1 MKIKKHNYLF
11 ISLATSLF
19 ITACADKDVYN
30 PDRVR
35 PVAPVENPLG
45 EDFVAPDGFDWS
57 MITTVNL
64 NVEVKDEFNGQ
75 YKYLVEVFNANPL
88 SDGTASPLAAGYAK
102 AGSNY
107 IGEIS
112 IPKSCKQIFIRQTD
126 PKQRK
131 EVYQYTIPENGGTLN
146 CKLYYTATTTR
157 TETTGSTSAYEAAQQ
172 AGIVAP
178 EAPNYKDEINVPSK
192 SDTPANEWSSGMIFD
207 NGAKY
212 IITEDYT
219 ETSPFIK
226 DIQVNGR
233 MSIYVKGTWKISA
246 INYAFDIY
254 ILDGGKIISDYG
266 LALDNKPNL
275 TIASKGLL
283 SVKGIFS
290 FQCNKTINFGTI
302 KAESLNNPGSANGG
316 EFYNSGIIETTNQI
330 ALNKVTFFNC
340 NTLETPQLNLVD
352 ATFVNK
358 ANLNVKGNISINGG
372 TLFNSAHIS
381 FNNEPGGR
389 IWTNNGTGTKIIN
402 HDKAQIK
409 GYAVNTGL
417 ALYNDGTV
425 EVFNFSSGGSGDFI
439 YNACLMIV
447 KNNFTF
453 RKVTLDHGSITA
465 GQQAETWMP
474 TPTVSNENDAKF
486 TLLNGSIIKAGTLTI
501 KPGSNY
507 FIGGNTGANTDKS
520 MIKANLIKYNWHT
533 YLQGN
538 LVVEAT
544 PDYIQAGNSIDCLH
558 VDDKVIQ
565 TGFDESKYEVETCGG
580 IINEGNS
587 GDPDPEN
594 PSKPDTGDNTIYTYA
609 FEDQWP
615 AYGDFDMNDIVISIN
630 KMAITNEKQLTIQ
643 GNVRAVGSS
652 RKTGI
657 GIQFLNMNSNEVILS
672 GKVQSGIPTFE
683 NGQNNPVVILSTHAH
698 KYCNASITDDDY
710 TFYCTDPTAGGTY
723 NSGDGAEFEITLT
736 FSTAEAATKAMN
748 IKNMDIF
755 IISKEAQGNIKR
767 TEIHLPNYAPT
778 SLGTTALFGMSN
790 DASAYNKMLNANQK
804 GYYIS
809 TEGLAWG
816 ICIPST
822 KVWKWPKERKI
833 ITDVYPDFKNWVISG
848 GETEN
853 INWISNHNND
863 IFIKP

>member
-1 MKIKKHNYLF
+1 
-11 ISLATSLF
+11 
-19 ITACADKDVYN
+19 
-30 PDRVR
+30 
-35 PVAPVENPLG
+35 
-45 EDFVAPDGFDWS
+45 
-57 MITTVNL
+57 
-64 NVEVKDEFNGQ
+64 
-75 YKYLVEVFNANPL
+75 
-88 SDGTASPLAAGYAK
+88 
-102 AGSNY
+102 
-107 IGEIS
+107 
-112 IPKSCKQIFIRQTD
+112 
-126 PKQRK
+126 
-131 EVYQYTIPENGGTLN
+131 
-146 CKLYYTATTTR
+146 
-157 TETTGSTSAYEAAQQ
+157 
-172 AGIVAP
+172 
-178 EAPNYKDEINVPSK
+178 
-192 SDTPANEWSSGMIFD
+192 
-207 NGAKY
+207 
-212 IITEDYT
+212 
-219 ETSPFIK
+219 
-226 DIQVNGR
+226 
-233 MSIYVKGTWKISA
+233 
-246 INYAFDIY
+246 
-254 ILDGGKIISDYG
+254 
-266 LALDNKPNL
+266 
-275 TIASKGLL
+275 
-283 SVKGIFS
+283 
-290 FQCNKTINFGTI
+290 
-302 KAESLNNPGSANGG
+302 
-316 EFYNSGIIETTNQI
+316 
-330 ALNKVTFFNC
+330 
-340 NTLETPQLNLVD
+340 
-352 ATFVNK
+352 
-358 ANLNVKGNISINGG
+358 
-372 TLFNSAHIS
+372 
-381 FNNEPGGR
+381 
-389 IWTNNGTGTKIIN
+389 
-402 HDKAQIK
+402 
-409 GYAVNTGL
+409 
-417 ALYNDGTV
+417 
-425 EVFNFSSGGSGDFI
+425 
-439 YNACLMIV
+439 
-447 KNNFTF
+447 
-453 RKVTLDHGSITA
+453 
-465 GQQAETWMP
+465 MP

-507 FIGGNTGANTDKS
+507 FIGGNAGANTDKS

-538 LVVEAT
+538 LVIEAT

-630 KMAITNEKQLTIQ
+630 KMTITNEKQLTIQ

-657 GIQFLNMNSNEVILS
+657 GIQFLNVNSNEVILS